1 MKKKIIS
8 VLVLLCLM
16 SVIFAG
22 CTAED
27 SKIVKVYYL
36 DIKKSTLITKDYEL
50 TANDTN
56 GYVVELINV
65 LSKDTNSPEYL
76 KPIPAAVSLKD
87 FYVRG
92 GLLVLNFSKQY
103 EEIDPI
109 EEILV
114 RAAIANTM
122 LQIPGVEEVSFQ
134 VAGQPLVD
142 SAGNVVS
149 AMTKE
154 TFLNYNDNSKD
165 ALTKQKVNL
174 YYSTEDGTALIK
186 EEHEIYYD
194 SRVLVA
200 SVVMDYLRK
209 KPESKNAKVA
219 IPSSTKVVST
229 LMSDGVCYVTLD
241 STLQNQLSDVS
252 KNVIIYSIVNSL
264 CDLDNVN
271 TVVIKV
277 ENDNSSVEQN
287 NLDIAGT
294 YQKDYSLVLETHK
307 QEEQDA
313 FE

>member
-36 DIKKSTLITKDYEL
+36 DIKKSTLITKEYEL

-122 LQIPGVEEVSFQ
+122 LQIPGVEKVSFQ

-307 QEEQDA
+307 QEEQEA